1 MARPERR
8 RALRGIGKGCDV
20 IGFRT
25 DACDDDAIIR
35 LMLAIDR
42 VLAVGVTPMEPFT
55 KALET
60 IAQVMRDGAAT
71 HPENDWLRWPVD
83 YHLARAEQ
91 HLRLLRDGDQRE
103 VRSPDKARGIVPPQ
117 ETRSVRQAR
126 PADDRDEI
134 RRNLGLDPQIPPSE
148 LCRAMTK
155 LCVRSAIERGNDHI
169 LANLMPATSWRGP
182 APD

>member
-60 IAQVMRDGAAT
+60 IAQVM
-71 HPENDWLRWPVD
+71 
-83 YHLARAEQ
+83 
-91 HLRLLRDGDQRE
+91 RDGDQRE